1 MQCAWVRKATRSR
14 VQAGETALKLRVPNG
29 TAKGAFL
36 CIHYVPILIMQFR
49 KPKPRMALLGSRSGS
64 IKGMYRRNIVCPR
77 QTECPMRSARGA
89 CLQQSAVEDAA
100 VRAGES
106 SLVLGAPSSG
116 A

>member
-1 MQCAWVRKATRSR
+1 M
-14 VQAGETALKLRVPNG
+14 RVPNG

-49 KPKPRMALLGSRSGS
+49 KPKPRMALLGSMSGS

-100 VRAGES
+100 VRAGGIIACPRRAVQRRVMQRIPPLNARLNQQNKYS
-106 SLVLGAPSSG
+106 CK
-116 A
+116 